1 MNSFFGK
8 PAVLSTACA
17 LLLCACEEPPL
28 TVGHFLENDIARESM
43 LVQCQS
49 DQSIRYTDNCKNA
62 RSANERLQRIADVAR
77 EKERDAA
84 YERAMEK
91 IEVLRARERRMKE
104 MRKAFEEISGAYIDP
119 FTPPP
124 RPVVP
129 PRETTAAANTD
140 SEPVIFGTPPGEAP
154 LARSEIPP
162 PVEVVQDPTVAAPA
176 KDGTVDSA
184 VSPSGANVEVLE
196 QVELPE
202 MPPAQNAL
210 DVELPEIPPPQDALD
225 VELDRQLEQLQ
236 ESESTGS

>member
-91 IEVLRARERRMKE
+91 IEVRRARERRMKE
-104 MRKAFEEISGAYIDP
+104 MGKALEETSKAYIDP
-119 FTPPP
+119 FSP
-124 RPVVP
+124 P

-140 SEPVIFGTPPGEAP
+140 SEPVVFGTPPGDAP
-154 LARSEIPP
+154 LARSETLP
-162 PVEVVQDPTVAAPA
+162 PVELVRDPTVVAPTT
-176 KDGTVDSA
+176 DVTVDSA

-202 MPPAQNAL
+202 IPPA
-210 DVELPEIPPPQDALD
+210 QDALD

-236 ESESTGS
+236 ESEPTGS